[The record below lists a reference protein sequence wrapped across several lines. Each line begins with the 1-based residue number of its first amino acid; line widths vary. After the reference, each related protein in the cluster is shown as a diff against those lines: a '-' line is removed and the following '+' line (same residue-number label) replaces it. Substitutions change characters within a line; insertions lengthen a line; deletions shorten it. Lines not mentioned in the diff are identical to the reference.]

1 TIGIQR
7 GRNALVSLV
16 NLTPLGVLPKNL
28 GISMPSSSKIKN
40 NKEPN
45 LIKINNIN
53 KNIILK
59 LIKSIGVILWRF
71 Y

>member
-1 TIGIQR
+1 
-7 GRNALVSLV
+7 LVSLV